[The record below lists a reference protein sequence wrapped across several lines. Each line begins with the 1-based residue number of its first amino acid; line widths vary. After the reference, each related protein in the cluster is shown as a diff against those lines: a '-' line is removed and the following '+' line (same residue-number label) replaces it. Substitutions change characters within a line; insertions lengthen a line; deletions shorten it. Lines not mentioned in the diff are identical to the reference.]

1 MTPENR
7 AVSGYPFSWVSP
19 LPTRGPVPLLRFQ
32 RAPTFVRPL
41 FLSCF
46 TWCLVALL
54 YSLHLSSLLL
64 FDTGEATRLVLLILA
79 PILGVTIIFQMLYD
93 ASRTGTASTH
103 LVESPAIAVIEQRIR
118 RCFHLWVVLAI
129 IETIVSGGIPMV
141 WLFTGSSKT
150 YFDYGI
156 PSIHGLV
163 NSLLLALAAASFA
176 LYLYTGKRRHIALPV
191 LAVVW
196 MLLLVTRGTIL
207 FLLVECVFIFLRLR
221 TVKTGSVVRL
231 AVFGVVFLL
240 GFGFFGDLRSGAEAF
255 RSLAQPTANF
265 PDWAPSGLLWA
276 YIYITTPINNLLYTM
291 HNIQPLYN
299 PLLPNTAATL
309 FPSVLRTV
317 LYGHDAANQA
327 VSGELVVQALNV
339 STAYM
344 GPFQDMGRAGI
355 VGFSILSS
363 AFCEVFW
370 HKNGLRNILYFSVF
384 AQTLVLSLFYNLLF
398 SLPILGQLAW
408 FYYFTRVPKAVPATE
423 SPAQNHDPEPSPA

>member
-1 MTPENR
+1 M
-7 AVSGYPFSWVSP
+7 
-19 LPTRGPVPLLRFQ
+19 PLLRFR
-32 RAPTFVRPL
+32 RAPILLRPL
-41 FLSCF
+41 FLSSV

-64 FDTGEATRLVLLILA
+64 FDTSEANRLVLYIVL
-79 PILGVTIIFQMLYD
+79 PILCVTIVSQMVYD
-93 ASRTGTASTH
+93 AGQTRSTRSV
-103 LVESPAIAVIEQRIR
+103 LVKSPFISIIEHRIR
-118 RCFHLWVVLAI
+118 QCFYLWIGLAI
-129 IETIVSGGIPMV
+129 VETIVSGGLPLV

-176 LYLYTGKRRHIALPV
+176 LYLYTGKRRHMVLPI
-191 LAVVW
+191 LAVLW
-196 MLLLVTRGTIL
+196 MLVLVTRGTIL
-207 FLLVECVFIFLRLR
+207 FLLVECVVIYLRLR
-221 TVKTGSVVRL
+221 EVKTRSILRL
-231 AVFGVVFLL
+231 FALGIVFLL

-291 HNIQPLYN
+291 HTMHPLYN

-309 FPSVLRTV
+309 FPSVIRSLI
-317 LYGHDAANQA
+317 YGRDAASQA
-327 VSGELVVQALNV
+327 SSGQLVVQALNV
-339 STAYM
+339 STAYV

-355 VGFSILSS
+355 IGFSILSS

-370 HKNGLRNILYFSVF
+370 HKNGLRNILCFAVF
-384 AQTLVLSLFYNLLF
+384 TQALALSLFYNLLF
-398 SLPILGQLAW
+398 SLPILGQLIF
-408 FYYFTRVPKAVPATE
+408 FYYFTQQPARKHTSAVAAH
-423 SPAQNHDPEPSPA
+423 SHS